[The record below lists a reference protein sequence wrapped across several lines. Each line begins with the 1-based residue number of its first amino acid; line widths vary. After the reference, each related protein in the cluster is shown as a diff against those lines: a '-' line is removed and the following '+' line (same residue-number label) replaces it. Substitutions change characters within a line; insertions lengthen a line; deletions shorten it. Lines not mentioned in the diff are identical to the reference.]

1 MLAKNSTRFLASTP
15 GVNRMT
21 HRLPYPGVSYYGG
34 MTMSIF
40 DVMLSTNVRNT
51 LAEPAARECEP
62 ERFGLQAA
70 TAKACVPQ
78 VQDYYQQRI
87 GENA

>member
-1 MLAKNSTRFLASTP
+1 
-15 GVNRMT
+15 
-21 HRLPYPGVSYYGG
+21 
-34 MTMSIF
+34 MSIF